1 MSITDTLDN
10 REKTYGSYHENCKLT
25 QDMKDIVRSHRDWKS
40 MSPEAKQSVEM
51 ILYKIA
57 RIITGDH
64 GHKDSWHDIGG
75 FALLI
80 EQDLPEPAK
89 KKDLFFRD

>member
-1 MSITDTLDN
+1 MSIHDTLDQ
-10 REKTYGSYHENCKLT
+10 REKSYGSYPENCRLT
-25 QDMKDIVRSHRDWKS
+25 QEMKDIVRAHPRWVT
-40 MSPEAKQSVEM
+40 MSPDKKQSIEM
-51 ILYKIA
+51 ILYKIS

-80 EQDLPEPAK
+80 EQDLS
-89 KKDLFFRD
+89 D

>member
-1 MSITDTLDN
+1 MSIHDTLDE
-10 REKTYGSYHENCKLT
+10 REKTYGNYADNCKLT
-25 QDMKDIVRSHRDWKS
+25 QDMKDIVHAHPRWVT
-40 MSPEAKQSVEM
+40 MSPDKKQSVEM

-80 EQDLPEPAK
+80 EQDLK
-89 KKDLFFRD
+89 

>member
-1 MSITDTLDN
+1 MSIHITLDE
-10 REKTYGSYHENCKLT
+10 REKTYGNYADNCKLT
-25 QDMKDIVRSHRDWKS
+25 QEMKDIVQAHPRWVT
-40 MSPEAKQSVEM
+40 MSPDKKQSVEM

-64 GHKDSWHDIGG
+64 GHKDSWHDISG

-80 EQDLPEPAK
+80 EQDLG
-89 KKDLFFRD
+89 